1 MSNVIVDTNAFID
14 GLDPCDYKKVYLIS
28 TTIEEL
34 DELKRN
40 RNETLARSAKQAI
53 KRIVKAYDDGIIE
66 FRSKYSCYIP
76 LDLSIPDNRILA
88 YAKDICAFDPNAVL
102 VSADHNVILKAKCL
116 DIPHKYFGTE
126 KNEICSTYSGYRE
139 ITVSDEYL
147 AKLYQNDIDIEGM
160 LINEYLVVRDV
171 NGVVV
176 DKFRKTDKGFIPVK
190 YKAVDSFHLEKIKPR
205 NTQQELAFDL
215 LQNTN
220 IPVKALFGKFGVG
233 KDLLMAAHALNQI
246 KSGGNN
252 KPDSI
257 LFIRNNINVRGTKDL
272 GALPGTEFD
281 KILPFLMPFADHVG
295 GVDGLRML
303 INSRALEVQHLGFI
317 RGRSIK
323 NKIVIVSEAEN
334 LTAEH
339 VALLLGRIDE
349 NSQIW
354 FNGDFKQI
362 DDCVFEK
369 NNGLKALI
377 DGLKGERL
385 FGCVQLTINERS
397 EVARLSDKIKV

>member
-1 MSNVIVDTNAFID
+1 MSNVVVDTNAFID
-14 GLDPCDYKKVYLIS
+14 GLDPCEYEKVFLVS
-28 TTIEEL
+28 TVAEEL
-34 DELKRN
+34 DSLKRN
-40 RNETLARSAKQAI
+40 RNELLARSAKDAI
-53 KRIVKAYDDGIIE
+53 KRISKAYDEGKVI
-66 FRSKYSCYIP
+66 FREKFTCSFP
-76 LDLSIPDNRILA
+76 LDLAIPDNRILA
-88 YAKDICAFDPNAVL
+88 FAKEICAFDDNAVL

-116 DIPHKYFGTE
+116 NIPCEYYRADRQE
-126 KNEICSTYSGYRE
+126 VCSTYSGYRE
-139 ITVSDEYL
+139 ITVSDEDL
-147 AKLYQNDIDIEGM
+147 ARLYQNDVDIGDM
-160 LINEYLVVRDV
+160 LINEYLIVWDS
-171 NGVVV
+171 NGSVV
-176 DKFRKTDKGFIPVK
+176 DKFRKTEKGFIPVK

-205 NTQQELAFDL
+205 NAQQELAFDL
-215 LQNTN
+215 LQNAN

-246 KSGGNN
+246 KSGGSN

-257 LFIRNNINVRGTKDL
+257 LFIRNNIGVKGTKEL

-295 GVDGLRML
+295 GVDGLKML

-362 DDCVFEK
+362 DDCLFEK
-369 NNGLKALI
+369 HNGLKALI
-377 DGLKGERL
+377 DGLKGEKL